1 MQVSAAYSVL
11 VTPFHLNNGCHVV
24 LRIAGLVQVPM
35 HGHNELLRIS
45 QCVTNSPGAA
55 LQGLHSVA
63 YTGGLAKPL
72 VAPPGVAARL
82 TPPVLADF
90 IANNYGAQRM
100 VLAGEHAL
108 LRGALPDSAAA

>member
-1 MQVSAAYSVL
+1 M
-11 VTPFHLNNGCHVV
+11 FH
-24 LRIAGLVQVPM
+24 RMA
-35 HGHNELLRIS
+35 S
-45 QCVTNSPGAA
+45 
-55 LQGLHSVA
+55 QGLHSVA

-100 VLAGEHAL
+100 VLAGEPAL
-108 LRGALPDSAAA
+108 LRGARSCAAPQQSTPSISIIGMCSETEQRCFLLAPQLLCDER

>member
-1 MQVSAAYSVL
+1 MLSGFLSLMLDSPSAA
-11 VTPFHLNNGCHVV
+11 
-24 LRIAGLVQVPM
+24 A
-35 HGHNELLRIS
+35 
-45 QCVTNSPGAA
+45 
-55 LQGLHSVA
+55 QGLHSVA

-100 VLAGEHAL
+100 VLAGEHVRL
-108 LRGALPDSAAA
+108 

>member
-1 MQVSAAYSVL
+1 
-11 VTPFHLNNGCHVV
+11 
-24 LRIAGLVQVPM
+24 M
-35 HGHNELLRIS
+35 HGHNDCLRF
-45 QCVTNSPGAA
+45 CLRFTDAPGAA
-55 LQGLHSVA
+55 QGLHSVA

-108 LRGALPDSAAA
+108 LPGGGPDGTAAKHAQKQYHWHARRDWTTLH